1 MRALQPI
8 RPISSPQLL
17 RAALYVLG
25 LDLDG
30 RAVRRAARATAADL
44 LRRARR
50 DS

>member
-8 RPISSPQLL
+8 APPSAPQLL
-17 RAALYVLG
+17 RVAFYVLG

-30 RAVRRAARATAADL
+30 RAVRRAARATAAAL